1 MLNKFLIC
9 IIIINPI
16 IENIEIKEITPEII
30 IVLFALFN
38 FLLYSLYNE
47 LEHLSLICVK
57 AIINKVI
64 VVANK
69 IPIIP

>member
-47 LEHLSLICVK
+47 LEHLSLICVM